1 MSVYHLDPDSIEL
14 GYVIM
19 LKGNQVGTTI
29 IIGKQL
35 IGLILSEKTMDL
47 IFHALKEDYTCLLS
61 KEVDPFQEQSP

>member
-1 MSVYHLDPDSIEL
+1 
-14 GYVIM
+14 M

-29 IIGKQL
+29 MISKQL
-35 IGLILSEKTMDL
+35 IGLILSEKKTMDL